1 MILDAVQTLQG
12 TDQQL
17 MLWLNGHNNEF
28 FDNFMWYFTGK
39 LVWVPM
45 YVCIFYVMLKNYS
58 WRTVLMV
65 TVAIALTVTF
75 CDQICSSVIR
85 PIVERPRP
93 SASGSPI
100 ANMVHI
106 VNGRRAGSFG
116 FPSCHASNTFGL
128 AFFLMFLMGNRLLDV
143 CMFVWA
149 ALSSYSRIHLA
160 LHYPGD
166 ILVGALIGFAGAFLF
181 FWLLSRLVREHLCRP
196 ARYTSFIT
204 GMFVITVSF
213 IVLFSVIPIEKVFP
227 GYAA

>member
-1 MILDAVQTLQG
+1 
-12 TDQQL
+12 
-17 MLWLNGHNNEF
+17 
-28 FDNFMWYFTGK
+28 MWYFTGQ